1 MTYEMSVTRA
11 RAELADLV
19 NRVAYSGE
27 HVVLTRHGKPVAG
40 LVSAE
45 ELEGLQAR
53 QHQESGIQLPAEP
66 TSSRPMRIAAE
77 HHSLPP
83 APRPGET
90 SM

>member
-53 QHQESGIQLPAEP
+53 RRQEPGIQLPAEP
-66 TSSRPMRIAAE
+66 ISSRPMLIAAE
-77 HHSLPP
+77 LHSPPP